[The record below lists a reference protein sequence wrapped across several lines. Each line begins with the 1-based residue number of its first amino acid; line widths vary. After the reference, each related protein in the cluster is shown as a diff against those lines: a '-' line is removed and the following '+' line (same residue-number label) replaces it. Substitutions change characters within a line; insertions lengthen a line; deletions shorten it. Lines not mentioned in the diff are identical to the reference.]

1 MSPELEQRIK
11 RVFPDGNDGEPD
23 RSQFVAD
30 TGQRLQRVFDQVR
43 QSLPVAMAMGFSN
56 DRSFEFVVTDK
67 AAPKFDDW
75 CFAMKNPDK
84 LKWIADNGGEP
95 YVACWFTVSR
105 VADYYKTWTNHW
117 RPRGDTGYLD
127 TSHSEEPSATWRQW
141 QAEIARA
148 MAEHGFALATFE
160 FWRERVPFVTTYGGD
175 EIPDDDPRWD
185 DDDFEPPA
193 VPAALY
199 DCLFGD
205 Q

>member
-1 MSPELEQRIK
+1 MSPDLEQRI
-11 RVFPDGNDGEPD
+11 RQVFSNGNGEELD
-23 RSQFVAD
+23 KSKLVAD
-30 TGQRLQRVFDQVR
+30 TGGRLQAVFDKVQKI
-43 QSLPVAMAMGFSN
+43 LPVTMSMGFSN
-56 DRSFEFVVTDK
+56 DRSFEFVVTDS

-75 CFAMKNPDK
+75 CFTMKNSDK
-84 LKWIADNGGEP
+84 LKWIAANGGEP

-127 TSHSEEPSATWRQW
+127 TSHSEEPSATWQRW

-148 MAEHGFALATFE
+148 MAEHGFVLATFE
-160 FWRERVPFVTTYGGD
+160 FWRERVPFVMTYG
-175 EIPDDDPRWD
+175 DDVPEDD
-185 DDDFEPPA
+185 SHEGDDDFEPTP
-193 VPAALY
+193 VPATLY